1 MEKKMEEKNEK
12 KISQIKERFDDFS
25 VEIIKVSGN
34 VAQAMDSALSEKIKG
49 SLETLLK
56 LLTLSNYENLCKE
69 ETKNLLNDFDKE
81 LSVLGAFI
89 DIAQG
94 CKYIS
99 KEEYEKSFAFIKDFE
114 NLISKE

>member
-1 MEKKMEEKNEK
+1 MEKKMEEKNGK

-25 VEIIKVSGN
+25 VEIIKVSAN
-34 VAQAMDSALSEKIKG
+34 VAQAMDNALSEKIKE

-56 LLTLSNYENLCKE
+56 LLTLSNYENLSKE

>member
-1 MEKKMEEKNEK
+1 MEKKMEEKNGK

-25 VEIIKVSGN
+25 VEIIKVSAN
-34 VAQAMDSALSEKIKG
+34 VAQAMDNALSEKIKE

-56 LLTLSNYENLCKE
+56 LLTLSNYEKLSKE
-69 ETKNLLNDFDKE
+69 EIQNLLNDFDKE

-94 CKYIS
+94 CKYIT
-99 KEEYEKSFAFIKDFE
+99 KEEYEKCFAFIKDFE